1 MVFRRTKERLVA
13 KNIILC
19 SDGTGN
25 KGGQGADTNVYKLY
39 NAVELF
45 DPKNPQVIFYDNG
58 VGTHK
63 NKYIRSLSGAFGF
76 GFEDNVLDL
85 YEFLARYYDKGD
97 QIFLFGFSRGAATVR
112 AFAGMVEACGLLDRE
127 KCNDGAKGFQEQI
140 FQEKL
145 DRARTAYRKHKRRK
159 AGDAFKAELAVKD
172 PDHAPDGSMK
182 IKFIGVWDTV
192 SALGFPQDWSA
203 ALKPFVLAL
212 DHGTDRIFPHNYYNY
227 QLNGN
232 VANVYHALA
241 IDDERTTFHPKVW
254 NECRA
259 DRPQSI
265 EQVWFAGAHSNVGG
279 GYPRAGL
286 SNVALDWM
294 MERAA
299 NRGLRF
305 KPGKHDEVRRDGHVH
320 GRLYDSRDGIA
331 IYYRYGPR
339 DIQWL
344 CEGKLEGPVKIHNT
358 VFDRIERGTA
368 RYAPAFIPDEFEIV
382 ESDLAN
388 PNKANLDAKRDR
400 IMQKNSARR
409 AERDKVKRWV
419 KRRKVL
425 YSAFVEFTLL
435 LLVAALWFWNSPPEV
450 DVETHPATGVGWL
463 DGVLW
468 YLHDILH
475 YVLPRFLEDLITYIV
490 VVRPLSIPI
499 LAAVILALWWLRK
512 HFRRRTVTAAEE
524 LRKSTI

>member
-1 MVFRRTKERLVA
+1 MVDRRAKEGLVA

-45 DPKNPQVIFYDNG
+45 DPDNLQVIFYDNG

-63 NKYIRSLSGAFGF
+63 NKYLRSISGAFGF

-85 YEFLARYYDKGD
+85 YEFLARYYDIGD
-97 QIFLFGFSRGAATVR
+97 QVFLFGFSRGAATVR
-112 AFAGMVEACGLLDRE
+112 AFAGMVEACGLLDRDQC
-127 KCNDGAKGFQEQI
+127 KDGGNSFQESI
-140 FQEKL
+140 FQKKLEK
-145 DRARTAYRKHKRRK
+145 ARKAYRKHKGRK

-172 PDHAPDGSMK
+172 PDHAPGGDLR
-182 IKFIGVWDTV
+182 IKFVGVWDTV
-192 SALGFPQDWSA
+192 SALGFPQDWS
-203 ALKPFVLAL
+203 FVLKLIVPIL
-212 DHGTDRIFPHNYYNY
+212 DHGSDWAFPHNYYNY

-232 VANVYHALA
+232 VERVYHAVA

-254 NECRA
+254 NERRS
-259 DRPQSI
+259 DRPQFI

-299 NRGLRF
+299 NCDVRF
-305 KPGKHDEVRRDGHVH
+305 KPGKHDEIRRDGHVH
-320 GRLYDSRDGIA
+320 GKLYNSRDGIA

-339 DIQWL
+339 DIERL
-344 CEGKLEGPVKIHNT
+344 CKDRLEGPVKIHDT

-382 ESDLAN
+382 ETDLAN

-400 IMQKNSARR
+400 IMQKNAARR
-409 AERDKVKRWV
+409 ATRDKVKKWV
-419 KRRKVL
+419 GLRKVL

-435 LLVAALWFWNSPPEV
+435 VVVASLWFWNSPPKV
-450 DVETHPATGVGWL
+450 NVETHQPTGIGWL
-463 DGVLW
+463 DCFLW
-468 YLHDILH
+468 HLNDILH
-475 YVLPRFLEDLITYIV
+475 YILPMFVEDFITYIV
-490 VVRPLSIPI
+490 VVRPLSLPL
-499 LAAVILALWWLRK
+499 LAAVILGLWWLRK
-512 HFRRRTVTAAEE
+512 HFRKNTVRASEE
-524 LRKSTI
+524 LRKLAL